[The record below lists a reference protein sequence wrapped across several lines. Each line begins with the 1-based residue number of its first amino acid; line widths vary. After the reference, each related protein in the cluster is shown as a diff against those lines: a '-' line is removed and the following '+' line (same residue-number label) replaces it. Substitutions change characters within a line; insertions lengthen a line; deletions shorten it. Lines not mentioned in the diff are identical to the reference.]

1 MSPLADQI
9 LGRTSAGGRIRVLN
23 HIDWDSDSRGS
34 RSHSGLLGICRR
46 GKLLDRHVRRWN
58 LGSSGLLLR
67 LLVLNVVNLL
77 NLLMLGSFRWDLRLL
92 NWWALLGDRLLLLLL
107 LLLVVLMLLL
117 SWGFSNRLRSDW
129 LLDRSLLLDCSL
141 NRSLSLLRGAH
152 GRAVFLLGGHVK

>member
-1 MSPLADQI
+1 M
-9 LGRTSAGGRIRVLN
+9 
-23 HIDWDSDSRGS
+23 
-34 RSHSGLLGICRR
+34 
-46 GKLLDRHVRRWN
+46 LDRHVRRWN